1 LQREPLV
8 IIDGAHNEEGIGLLV
23 DSIKRIYSGRRIIF
37 VLAIL
42 RDKNLQVMIKRV
54 CEVSDKLII
63 SKNKSKRAA
72 EIEEQ
77 VMIAERYKADYE
89 TARDVVSATK
99 RALSMARKDDVVI
112 ISGSL
117 YTISEVLAEKMF
129 EEN

>member
-1 LQREPLV
+1 V